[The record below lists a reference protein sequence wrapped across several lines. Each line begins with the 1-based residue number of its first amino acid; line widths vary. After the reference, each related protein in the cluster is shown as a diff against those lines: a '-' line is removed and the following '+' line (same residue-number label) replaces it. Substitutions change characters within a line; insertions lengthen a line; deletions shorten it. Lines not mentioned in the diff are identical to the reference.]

1 MTEIQ
6 QNRRTLYDNLLND
19 GYFKDENGEINFPF
33 EEFDESLDDNENIV
47 TLYRN
52 LLDDGYFRDEDGE
65 INFSEADFLAM
76 LGQTRERLDYYPL
89 TGNQLGIYADWEL
102 NRDTT
107 QYNIPTLTRYTGVE
121 VERLVEAL
129 RQVVNAHPYLKMR
142 LAETPDGVMQQ
153 RRDEAETKI
162 EVRRLQVE
170 PEKEYFQQLVR
181 PFDLFND
188 DLYRIVVVETPSAVY
203 FWKDMHHI
211 LFDGGSMGIFNAKLR
226 KAYAGGDLQPES
238 YTAYDFALEEKERQQ
253 GEKYAEAEAYFDKM
267 QEGRTATAYPSSAEV
282 ERLRVGATAGMTSAT
297 QSGTLHKQ
305 LNANV
310 SEYCRQYAITPNSF
324 FMAALSLLVH
334 KVTREDDI
342 MYITVSHGR
351 NAVEMMDIM
360 GMFVKTLPVTSSIE
374 GKQVQEERFSK
385 YAEKVHRQYV
395 DVVERD
401 FYPFTTM
408 VERHGVRPEL
418 LFAYQD
424 GTYSSDEKS
433 ADNGVKSENIS
444 LALDTTKTNITIEVE
459 ALGNDS
465 YVLDIEYDTNRYA
478 SVDMQRLL
486 NVYATIVKQVC
497 KQDMAIGDIEL
508 AGMHE
513 KEMLK
518 ALGCGESLDYD
529 FNDTMVDILRRQAA
543 LTPEATAIVYKDHQ
557 LTYAEVDSL
566 TDRLACYLKE
576 FGVGRKATGRRP
588 QVGNVQA
595 VGVMIERSELML
607 VYPMAIMK
615 AGGAY
620 MPLDPHF
627 PEERLAFM
635 CEDAGVKLILS
646 EGDMVK
652 RVMPSFAGD
661 VVVSSK
667 LQQLPE
673 LQEPLM
679 VETKTDDA
687 AVILFTSGST
697 GKPKGVV
704 LEHHGVVNF
713 SHWYAKE
720 MKMNRT
726 SKSVGYANFGFDA
739 HMIDIYPTLLAGG
752 TIHILPEELRM
763 DLVAMNDYIEKNSLT
778 TAFFTTQI
786 GCQMVSLFDN
796 HSLKCVS
803 TGGEKMPPVKKPA
816 YEFYNVYGPTEC
828 SLFSTYYKIEKEYF
842 DADRSVIGKPLD
854 NYHLYVVDRNMHLV
868 PRGVPG
874 ELVIAGI
881 GVGREYLNRPDVT
894 AEKFIMIDGKKAYRS
909 GDLVRWTEDGNI
921 EFLGRIDNQV
931 KLRGLRIE
939 LGEVEAVVAK
949 YEGIRQVV
957 VDVKEVNS
965 VQHLCCYYVSDTTID
980 EDALKAYLGENLTE
994 FMVPTQFMQ
1003 LETLP
1008 LTPNGKVNRKALPM
1022 PVIVNDVEFIEPST
1036 EAEKVVAQYFANV
1049 LNLTAPVSVL
1059 DNFFSLG
1066 GDSIKAIR
1074 LMSMLR
1080 QEGLSLK
1087 VAQIMKLKT
1096 VAAIA
1101 AAASGADEHIQID
1114 QSNWSG
1120 KLPNSAI
1127 VQYFFDLNLPEPT
1140 HFNQDA
1146 MLRCAG
1152 RVDID
1157 ALKYSLNAI
1166 AKHHDV
1172 LRAQVNED
1180 MLDVRAY
1187 DGETCYYDFYEYQI
1201 DDNDE
1206 VAEIG
1211 LMLHA
1216 TMDIVNGNMMRVAVF
1231 HGRECNYVL
1240 IIIHHLVVDGIS
1252 WRIIVEDLNIA
1263 YSSAKDGK
1271 EPKLPTKTHSYK
1283 YYAEAMERY
1292 KQSYALSQE
1301 KAYWEKVRLR
1311 VADMEG
1317 SQVDDHSRQFDYT
1330 SAQLDKETTYALLHH
1345 SNKAYNTE
1353 INDLLLTALGRA
1365 YSRLS
1370 KQEEVSIQLEGHG
1383 REPIDEPLEIDR
1395 TVGWFTSVY
1404 PLVLTEL
1411 GKDIRKDIRHT
1422 KQTLHAIPNKGLGY
1436 GQLFGMDCHKAPLIG
1451 FNYHG
1456 EFGER
1461 LRVGDGNREALA
1473 TNRDA
1478 RTSGIGG
1485 GLDAQFF
1492 TIEENIA
1499 HGSSV
1504 SKKNT
1509 FITNISINSAVSD
1522 GCLQY
1527 TAVYNTRLFSAA
1539 DMERFNKYFLDEL
1552 RNIVAHTEALEK
1564 PELTAADLGETE
1576 WTDEEFLQVYNR
1588 FIERGVS
1595 LRRIYPL
1602 TPMQESMLLKVMAEP
1617 DTTAYRIFYQLNVN
1631 ALLSEQQV
1639 SQAMQILMAKHEVLS
1654 TAFVYKD
1661 ISSYRQVLTDRRL
1674 PVIMEDATGTDD
1686 QEAFINAVRTR
1697 ETNRGFDL
1705 QDDAL
1710 MRVVCV
1716 KTSDSSCKL
1725 MLFFHHIIIDGWCLH
1740 LVFSDLRDALVNG
1753 AKVDINAVTD
1763 ENAGVYEAHV
1773 RELAKRNRAESLEYW
1788 KNLLAGYE
1796 QKAVIPS
1803 HGRLS
1808 EEQRSDNSHVFLDI
1822 EPEIMSGL
1830 VAVCDKAGVT
1840 INSVVELVWG
1850 ITLGV
1855 YNNTQDTVFVK
1866 VVSGRNSSS
1875 LNLSNVL
1882 GLCINSVPVRVKF
1895 DYNDTVVDALKKV
1908 QTQAAETNEHDYC
1921 PLSEIIAQTE
1931 LQSELFQ
1938 SVMAFENYPDE
1949 EKKADESAALSITGD
1964 DHNEEVFSDISFSV
1978 STNDEKTKM
1987 LFNMSYDTALYRE
2000 QDIEQVLDTI
2010 HELLKNIAEQGNVKL
2025 SSLKLVPDTAIEKL
2039 MALGK
2044 GEELV
2049 YDYRD
2054 TMVDILR
2061 HQADLTPDAI
2071 CTVCK
2076 GRKYSYR
2083 QIDELS
2089 DRLAAHLQS
2098 LGVGRG
2104 SAVGLMINRSELI
2117 LIYSMAVMKAGGAYM
2132 PLDSKF
2138 PEDRLM
2144 FMCEDAGVKI
2154 ILTYEKLANE
2164 VLPHFDGIIFSN
2176 RELEAL
2182 PALEGR
2188 FNVTAKADD
2197 AAVILF
2203 TSGSTGMSKGCVLE
2217 HHGIVN
2223 YAHWYKKEMQM
2234 TEKDVVAGFANFG
2247 FDAHMIDIYPTLL
2260 SGAMVHILTE
2270 EVRMDFEALNGYIND
2285 NGITIGFF
2293 TTQIGCQIASLFPDN
2308 HLRTMS
2314 VGGEKMPPTKQTA
2327 YTLYNGYGPTE
2338 CSLFS
2343 TCYRVVGDYD
2353 GIKSII
2359 GRPLANYQLY
2369 VVDKNLHLVPRGV
2382 PGELVIAGIGV
2393 GREYLNRPEI
2403 TAQKFITM
2411 ERLRVGDETSGI
2423 GQKAYR
2429 SGDLVRWGDDGN
2441 IEFLGRID
2449 NQVKLRGLRIELG
2462 EIENQALAIEGVNQ
2476 VAAVVK
2482 NVAGLDHLVLYYT
2495 VNDGMDVSESEVQ
2508 NGLEASTLPH
2518 FMVPETF
2525 MKLDTMP
2532 LNANG
2537 KIDRKALPE
2546 PMIKQTEYVAPR
2558 SDTEQAICD
2567 AMANVLHLEKVGIDD
2582 DFFKMGGTSLAAL
2595 KLQYQSGLKWLT
2607 VRAIGEGKT
2616 ARRMVEHLIEEEQN
2630 KLNATPS
2637 SETEYKLVEIAQQLL
2652 GNENISVV
2660 HDLVTIANNFTF
2672 VADFVKACQ
2681 TIGVNVTEEEV
2692 KSKRSIR
2699 ELVTGQQSLAY
2710 WHQPYDASKPVLISV
2725 CGMVPQEFLKYRMD
2739 ELSKTFNVLIF
2750 WATFDFSEYVFSED
2764 SLTEIVKLYHELI
2777 GAYVPNGVRP
2787 FGYIGY
2793 CLGGVIALMM
2803 AKIMQEAEGYYPV
2816 VYMLDSW
2823 PEVTFKESF
2832 EYDEVDEH
2840 GLNYDDLPEFLKNRL
2855 RFVRAISKDTT
2866 IPSYNGYTVLFSATI
2881 CEGHDIPENKA
2892 YWQSLC
2898 PRLKIYDLPGT
2909 HDDIVCGDI
2918 HSDFVV
2924 RKVNKDFNKKLTNDN

>member
-1 MTEIQ
+1 MTELQ

-19 GYFKDENGEINFPF
+19 GYFRDENGNINFPF

-65 INFSEADFLAM
+65 INFSETDFLAM
-76 LGQTRERLDYYPL
+76 LGRRHELRTYYPL
-89 TGNQLGIYADWEL
+89 TGNQLGIYADWEM

-121 VERLVEAL
+121 VERLVDAL
-129 RQVVNAHPYLKMR
+129 RKVVDAHPYLKMR

-153 RRDEAETKI
+153 RRDDAETKI
-162 EVRRLQVE
+162 EVRKLQVE
-170 PEKEYFQQLVR
+170 PEKEYFQALVQ

-211 LFDGGSMGIFNAKLR
+211 LFDGGSMGIFNAQLR
-226 KAYAGGDLQPES
+226 EAYAGRDLQTES
-238 YTAYDFALEEKERQQ
+238 YTAYDFALEEEERLQ
-253 GEKYAEAEAYFDKM
+253 GDKYAEAEAFFDKM
-267 QEGRTATAYPSSAEV
+267 LEGRTATAYPSSAEV
-282 ERLRVGATAGMTSAT
+282 ETSAT

-324 FMAALSLLVH
+324 FMAALSLLMH

-342 MYITVSHGR
+342 MYTTVSHGR
-351 NAVEMMDIM
+351 NTIEMMDIM
-360 GMFVKTLPVTSSIE
+360 GMFVKTLPVISSME
-374 GKQVQEERFSK
+374 GKQAQEERFSEF
-385 YAEKVHRQYV
+385 AGKVHRQYV

-408 VERHGVRPEL
+408 VERHGVRPEI

-424 GTYSSDEKS
+424 GSYSSDEK
-433 ADNGVKSENIS
+433 ATDNGLKAERIP
-444 LALDTTKTNITIEVE
+444 LALDTTKTNITIEIE

-465 YVLDIEYDTNRYA
+465 YVLDIEYDTNRYGA
-478 SVDMQRLL
+478 TDMQRLL
-486 NVYATIVKQVC
+486 NAYATIVKQVC
-497 KQDMAIGDIEL
+497 RKDMAVGDIEL
-508 AGMHE
+508 VGMHE

-529 FNDTMVDILRRQAA
+529 FTNTMVDILQKQAA
-543 LTPEATAIVYKDHQ
+543 RTPKATAIVFKDHQ
-557 LTYAEVDSL
+557 LTYAEVDAL
-566 TDRLACYLKE
+566 TDRLAHHIKKT
-576 FGVGRKATGRRP
+576 GVDRG
-588 QVGNVQA
+588 QA

-607 VYPMAIMK
+607 IYPMAIMK

-627 PEERLAFM
+627 PEERLIFM

-646 EGDMVK
+646 EGNLVK
-652 RVMPSFAGD
+652 NVMPSFTGD
-661 VVVSSK
+661 VIVSSE

-673 LQEPLM
+673 LSKPLV
-679 VETKTDDA
+679 VETKADDA

-713 SHWYAKE
+713 AHWYAKE
-720 MKMNRT
+720 MKMDQT

-739 HMIDIYPTLLAGG
+739 HMIDIYPTLLVGG
-752 TIHILPEELRM
+752 TVHILPEELRM
-763 DLVAMNDYIEKNSLT
+763 DLVAMNEYIETNGLT

-796 HSLKCVS
+796 PCLKSVS

-816 YEFYNVYGPTEC
+816 YDFYNVYGPTEC
-828 SLFSTYYKIEKEYF
+828 SLFSTYYKIEEEYF
-842 DADRSVIGKPLD
+842 DADKSVIGKPLD
-854 NYHLYVVDRNMHLV
+854 NYQLYVVDKNLHLV

-881 GVGREYLNRPDVT
+881 GVGREYLNRPEIT
-894 AEKFIMIDGKKAYRS
+894 AEKFIEVDGQKAYRS

-921 EFLGRIDNQV
+921 QFLGRIDNQV

-949 YEGIRQVV
+949 YDGIRQVV
-957 VDVKEVNS
+957 VDVKEVNG
-965 VQHLCCYYVSDTTID
+965 VQHLCCYYVSDISID
-980 EDALKAYLGENLTE
+980 ENALKTYLGENLTE
-994 FMVPTQFMQ
+994 FMVPTQYMQ
-1003 LETLP
+1003 LEALP
-1008 LTPNGKVNRKALPM
+1008 LTPNGKVNRKVLPM
-1022 PVIVNDVEFIEPST
+1022 PVIENDVEYIEPST
-1036 EAEKVVAQYFANV
+1036 ETEKVVAQYFANV
-1049 LNLTAPVSVL
+1049 LNLSTPVSVL

-1074 LMSMLR
+1074 LVSMLR

-1096 VAAIA
+1096 VSAIA
-1101 AAASGADEHIQID
+1101 AAASGVDEHFQID

-1140 HFNQDA
+1140 HFNQDI
-1146 MLRCAG
+1146 MLRCAD
-1152 RVDID
+1152 RVDIE
-1157 ALKYSLNAI
+1157 ALNRCLDTIVKQ
-1166 AKHHDV
+1166 HDV
-1172 LRAQVNED
+1172 LRAQVKDN

-1187 DGETCYYDFYEYQI
+1187 DSESRYYDLFEYQPE
-1201 DDNDE
+1201 DNSDI
-1206 VAEIG
+1206 AGIG
-1211 LMLHA
+1211 MMLQS
-1216 TMDIVNGNMMRVAVF
+1216 TLDIEKGNMMRVAVF
-1231 HGRECNYVL
+1231 HANECDYVL

-1252 WRIIVEDLNIA
+1252 WRIIAEDLNIA
-1263 YSSAKDGK
+1263 YSNVMDGK
-1271 EPKLPTKTHSYK
+1271 EPKLPAKTHSYK
-1283 YYAEAMERY
+1283 YYVEAMERY
-1292 KQSYALSQE
+1292 KQSYTLSQE
-1301 KAYWEKVRLR
+1301 KNYWEKIRSR
-1311 VADMEG
+1311 VVEMEG
-1317 SQVDDHSRQFDYT
+1317 SQVDDYSRKFNYT
-1330 SAQLDKETTYALLHH
+1330 TVQLDKNTTYDLLHN

-1365 YSRLS
+1365 YCRLS
-1370 KQEEVSIQLEGHG
+1370 KKKEVSIQLEGHG
-1383 REPIDEPLEIDR
+1383 REPINEPLEIDR

-1404 PLVLTEL
+1404 PVVLTQL
-1411 GKDIRKDIRHT
+1411 GNDIRKDIRHT
-1422 KQTLHAIPNKGLGY
+1422 KETLHAIPNKGLGY
-1436 GQLFGMDCHKAPLIG
+1436 GQLFGMDCHKAPMIG

-1456 EFGER
+1456 EFDE
-1461 LRVGDGNREALA
+1461 
-1473 TNRDA
+1473 
-1478 RTSGIGG
+1478 GG
-1485 GLDAQFF
+1485 GSDTQFF
-1492 TIEENIA
+1492 SIEDNIA
-1499 HGSSV
+1499 HGSGV

-1509 FITNISINSAVSD
+1509 FITNISINSLVS
-1522 GCLQY
+1522 GGQLQY
-1527 TAVYNTRLFSAA
+1527 TAVYNTELFSAD
-1539 DMERFNKYFLDEL
+1539 DMERFNECFLDEL
-1552 RNIVAHTEALEK
+1552 RNIVTHTALVEK
-1564 PELTAADLGETE
+1564 SELTASDLGETT
-1576 WTDEEFLQVYNR
+1576 WTDDEFLQVYNSYM
-1588 FIERGVS
+1588 ERGIS
-1595 LRRIYPL
+1595 IRRIYPL

-1631 ALLSEQQV
+1631 ELLSEEQV
-1639 SQAMQILMAKHEVLS
+1639 SLAAQIIMAKHEVLS
-1654 TAFVYKD
+1654 TAFVYKNV
-1661 ISSYRQVLTDRRL
+1661 SSYRQVLTDRPI
-1674 PVIMEDATGTDD
+1674 PVIMEDATAADD
-1686 QEAFINAVRTR
+1686 MEAFISDIRTR

-1710 MRVVCV
+1710 MRIVCV
-1716 KTSDSSCKL
+1716 KTSDTSCKL

-1740 LVFSDLRDALVNG
+1740 LVFSDLKDALING
-1753 AKVDINAVTD
+1753 AKIDVASIED

-1773 RELAKRNRAESLEYW
+1773 RELGKRNRTESLEYW
-1788 KNLLAGYE
+1788 KNLLTGYE

-1803 HGRLS
+1803 HGRLP
-1808 EEQRSDNSHVFLDI
+1808 EDQRSDNSHAFLDI
-1822 EPEIMSGL
+1822 EPEIMNGL
-1830 VAVCDKAGVT
+1830 ATICDKAGVT

-1882 GLCINSVPVRVKF
+1882 GLCINSVPVRIKF
-1895 DYNDTVVDALKKV
+1895 DYNDTVVEALKKV
-1908 QTQAAETNEHDYC
+1908 QSQAAETNEHDYC

-1949 EKKADESAALSITGD
+1949 ENTDEPAALSITGD

-1987 LFNMSYDTALYRE
+1987 LFNMSYDTALYRAN
-2000 QDIEQVLDTI
+2000 DIQQVLDTI
-2010 HELLKNIAEQGNVKL
+2010 HELLKNIAEQGDVKL
-2025 SSLKLVPDTAIEKL
+2025 SSLKLVPDTATEKL
-2039 MALGK
+2039 KVLGM

-2049 YDYRD
+2049 YDKRD
-2054 TMVDILR
+2054 TMVDILCK
-2061 HQADLTPDAI
+2061 QAKLTPDAI
-2071 CTVCK
+2071 CTVCN
-2076 GRKYSYR
+2076 GRKYTYR

-2104 SAVGLMINRSELI
+2104 TAVGLMINRSELI

-2154 ILTYEKLANE
+2154 ILTYEKLANV

-2176 RELEAL
+2176 QELEAL
-2182 PALEGR
+2182 PVLDGQ
-2188 FNVTAKADD
+2188 FNVTTKADD

-2203 TSGSTGMSKGCVLE
+2203 TSGSTGMPKGCVLE

-2223 YAHWYKKEMQM
+2223 YAHWYKKELQM
-2234 TEKDVVAGFANFG
+2234 NEKDIVAGFANFG

-2260 SGAMVHILTE
+2260 SGATLHILTE
-2270 EVRMDFEALNGYIND
+2270 EVRMDFEALNSYIND
-2285 NGITIGFF
+2285 NGITVAFF
-2293 TTQIGCQIASLFPDN
+2293 TTQIGCQIASIFPDN
-2308 HLRTMS
+2308 HLRAMTI
-2314 VGGEKMPPTKQTA
+2314 GGEKMPPTKRTS
-2327 YTLYNGYGPTE
+2327 YTIYNGYGPTE
-2338 CSLFS
+2338 CSLYS
-2343 TCYRVVGDYD
+2343 TCYKVEGDYD
-2353 GIKSII
+2353 GVKSII

-2369 VVDKNLHLVPRGV
+2369 IVDKNLHLVPRGV

-2403 TAQKFITM
+2403 TEQKFITM
-2411 ERLRVGDETSGI
+2411 D

-2429 SGDLVRWGDDGN
+2429 SGDLVRWCDDDN

-2462 EIENQALAIEGVNQ
+2462 EIENQALSIEGVNQ

-2495 VNDGMDVSESEVQ
+2495 ANDGVDVSESEVQ
-2508 NGLEASTLPH
+2508 SGLEASTLPH

-2525 MKLDTMP
+2525 MKLDAMP
-2532 LNANG
+2532 YNANG
-2537 KIDRKALPE
+2537 KIDRRALPE
-2546 PMIKQTEYVAPR
+2546 PIIKQTEYVAPR
-2558 SDTEQAICD
+2558 SDSEKAICD
-2567 AMANVLHLEKVGIDD
+2567 AMATVLRLERVGIDD
-2582 DFFKMGGTSLAAL
+2582 DFFKLGGTSLAAL

-2616 ARRMVEHLIEEEQN
+2616 ARRIVEHLIEEEQN

-2637 SETEYKLVEIAQQLL
+2637 SETEYKLLEIAQNIL

-2672 VADFVKACQ
+2672 VGDFVKACQ
-2681 TIGVNVTEEEV
+2681 AIGVNVTEEEV
-2692 KSKRSIR
+2692 KEKRSIR

-2710 WHQPYDASKPVLISV
+2710 WHLPYDASKPVLISV
-2725 CGMVPQEFLKYRMD
+2725 CGMVPQEYLKYRMD

-2750 WATFDFSEYVFSED
+2750 WPTFDFSEYVFSED

-2777 GAYVPNGVRP
+2777 SAYVPEGVRP

-2793 CLGGVIALMM
+2793 CLGGVISLMM
-2803 AKIMQEAEGYYPV
+2803 AKLMQEEEGYYPV

-2832 EYDEVDEH
+2832 EYDQVDEH

-2866 IPSYNGYTVLFSATI
+2866 IPSYDGYTVLFSATI

-2892 YWQSLC
+2892 FWQSLC
-2898 PRLKIYDLPGT
+2898 PKLKIYDMPGT
-2909 HDDIVCGDI
+2909 HDDVVCGDI

-2924 RKVNKDFNKKLTNDN
+2924 RKVNKDYNKKNK

>member
-1 MTEIQ
+1 MTELQ

-19 GYFKDENGEINFPF
+19 GYFRDENGNINFPF

-65 INFSEADFLAM
+65 INFSETDFLAM
-76 LGQTRERLDYYPL
+76 LGRRHELRTYYPL
-89 TGNQLGIYADWEL
+89 TGNQLGIYADWEM

-121 VERLVEAL
+121 VERLVDAL
-129 RQVVNAHPYLKMR
+129 RKVVDAHPYLKMR

-153 RRDEAETKI
+153 RRDDAETKI
-162 EVRRLQVE
+162 EVRKLQVE
-170 PEKEYFQQLVR
+170 PEKEYFQALVQ

-211 LFDGGSMGIFNAKLR
+211 LFDGGSMGLFNAQLR
-226 KAYAGGDLQPES
+226 EAYAGGDLQAES
-238 YTAYDFALEEKERQQ
+238 YTAYDFALEEEERLQ
-253 GEKYAEAEAYFDKM
+253 GDKYAEAEAFFDKM
-267 QEGRTATAYPSSAEV
+267 LEGRTATAYPSSAEV
-282 ERLRVGATAGMTSAT
+282 ETSAT
-297 QSGTLHKQ
+297 QSETLHKQ

-324 FMAALSLLVH
+324 FMAALSLLMH

-342 MYITVSHGR
+342 MYTTVSHGR
-351 NAVEMMDIM
+351 NTIEMMDIM
-360 GMFVKTLPVTSSIE
+360 GMFVKTLPVISSME
-374 GKQVQEERFSK
+374 GKQAQEERFSEF
-385 YAEKVHRQYV
+385 AGKVHRQYV

-424 GTYSSDEKS
+424 GSYSSDEK
-433 ADNGVKSENIS
+433 ATDNGVKAERIP
-444 LALDTTKTNITIEVE
+444 LALDTTKTNITIEIE

-465 YVLDIEYDTNRYA
+465 YVLDIEYDTNRYGA
-478 SVDMQRLL
+478 TDMQRLL
-486 NVYATIVKQVC
+486 NAYATIVKQVC
-497 KQDMAIGDIEL
+497 RKDMAVGDIEL
-508 AGMHE
+508 VGMHE

-529 FNDTMVDILRRQAA
+529 FTNTMVDILQKQAA
-543 LTPEATAIVYKDHQ
+543 RTPKATAIVFKDHQ
-557 LTYAEVDSL
+557 LTYAEVDAL
-566 TDRLACYLKE
+566 TDRLAHHIKKT
-576 FGVGRKATGRRP
+576 GVDRG
-588 QVGNVQA
+588 QA

-607 VYPMAIMK
+607 IYPMAIMK

-627 PEERLAFM
+627 PEERLIFM

-646 EGDMVK
+646 EGNLVK
-652 RVMPSFAGD
+652 NVMPSFTGD
-661 VVVSSK
+661 VIVSSE

-673 LQEPLM
+673 LSKPLV
-679 VETKTDDA
+679 VETKADDA

-713 SHWYAKE
+713 AHWYAKE
-720 MKMNRT
+720 MKMDQT

-739 HMIDIYPTLLAGG
+739 HMIDIYPTLLVGG
-752 TIHILPEELRM
+752 TVHILPEELRM
-763 DLVAMNDYIEKNSLT
+763 DLVAMNEYIETNGLT

-796 HSLKCVS
+796 PCLKSVS

-816 YEFYNVYGPTEC
+816 YDFYNVYGPTEC
-828 SLFSTYYKIEKEYF
+828 SLFSTYYKIEEEYF
-842 DADRSVIGKPLD
+842 DADKSVIGKPLD
-854 NYHLYVVDRNMHLV
+854 NYQLYVVDKNLHLV

-881 GVGREYLNRPDVT
+881 GVGREYLNRPEIT
-894 AEKFIMIDGKKAYRS
+894 AEKFIEVDGQKAYRS

-921 EFLGRIDNQV
+921 QFLGRIDNQV

-949 YEGIRQVV
+949 YDGIRQVV
-957 VDVKEVNS
+957 VDVKEVNG
-965 VQHLCCYYVSDTTID
+965 VQHLCCYYVSDISID
-980 EDALKAYLGENLTE
+980 ENALKTYLGENLTE
-994 FMVPTQFMQ
+994 FMVPTQYMQ
-1003 LETLP
+1003 LEALP
-1008 LTPNGKVNRKALPM
+1008 LTPNGKVNRKVLPM
-1022 PVIVNDVEFIEPST
+1022 PVIENDVEYIEPST
-1036 EAEKVVAQYFANV
+1036 ETEKVVAQYFANV
-1049 LNLTAPVSVL
+1049 LNLSTPVSVL

-1074 LMSMLR
+1074 LVSMLR

-1096 VAAIA
+1096 VSAIA
-1101 AAASGADEHIQID
+1101 AAASGVDEHFQID

-1140 HFNQDA
+1140 HFNQDI
-1146 MLRCAG
+1146 MLRCAD
-1152 RVDID
+1152 RVDTE
-1157 ALKYSLNAI
+1157 ALNRCLDTIVKQ
-1166 AKHHDV
+1166 HDV
-1172 LRAQVNED
+1172 LRAQVKNK

-1187 DGETCYYDFYEYQI
+1187 DSESRYYDFFEYQTE
-1201 DDNDE
+1201 DNSDI
-1206 VAEIG
+1206 AGIG
-1211 LMLHA
+1211 MMLQS
-1216 TMDIVNGNMMRVAVF
+1216 TLDIEKGNMMRVAVF
-1231 HGRECNYVL
+1231 HANECDYVL

-1252 WRIIVEDLNIA
+1252 WRIIAEDLNIA
-1263 YSSAKDGK
+1263 YSNVMDGK
-1271 EPKLPTKTHSYK
+1271 EPKLPAKTHSYK
-1283 YYAEAMERY
+1283 YYVEAMERY
-1292 KQSYALSQE
+1292 KQSYTLSQE
-1301 KAYWEKVRLR
+1301 KNYWEKIRSR
-1311 VADMEG
+1311 VVEMEG
-1317 SQVDDHSRQFDYT
+1317 SQVDDYSRKFNYT
-1330 SAQLDKETTYALLHH
+1330 TVQLDKNTTYDLLHN

-1365 YSRLS
+1365 YCRLS
-1370 KQEEVSIQLEGHG
+1370 KKKEVSIQLEGHG
-1383 REPIDEPLEIDR
+1383 REPINEPLEIDR

-1404 PLVLTEL
+1404 PVVLTQL
-1411 GKDIRKDIRHT
+1411 GNDIRKDIRHT
-1422 KQTLHAIPNKGLGY
+1422 KETLHAIPNKGLGY
-1436 GQLFGMDCHKAPLIG
+1436 GQLFGMDCHKAPMIG

-1456 EFGER
+1456 EFDE
-1461 LRVGDGNREALA
+1461 
-1473 TNRDA
+1473 
-1478 RTSGIGG
+1478 GG
-1485 GLDAQFF
+1485 GSDTQFF
-1492 TIEENIA
+1492 SIEDNIA
-1499 HGSSV
+1499 HGSGV

-1509 FITNISINSAVSD
+1509 FITNISINSLVS
-1522 GCLQY
+1522 GGQLQY
-1527 TAVYNTRLFSAA
+1527 TAVYNTELFSAD
-1539 DMERFNKYFLDEL
+1539 DMERFNECFLDEL
-1552 RNIVAHTEALEK
+1552 RNIVTHTALVEK
-1564 PELTAADLGETE
+1564 SELTASDLGETT
-1576 WTDEEFLQVYNR
+1576 WTDDEFLQVYNSYM
-1588 FIERGVS
+1588 ERGIS
-1595 LRRIYPL
+1595 IRRIYPL

-1631 ALLSEQQV
+1631 ELLSEEQV
-1639 SQAMQILMAKHEVLS
+1639 SLAAQIIMAKHEVLS
-1654 TAFVYKD
+1654 TAFVYKNV
-1661 ISSYRQVLTDRRL
+1661 SSYRQVLTDRPI
-1674 PVIMEDATGTDD
+1674 PVIMEDATAADD
-1686 QEAFINAVRTR
+1686 MEAFISDIRTR

-1710 MRVVCV
+1710 MRIVCV
-1716 KTSDSSCKL
+1716 KTSDTSCKL

-1740 LVFSDLRDALVNG
+1740 LVFSDLKDALING
-1753 AKVDINAVTD
+1753 AKIDVASIED

-1773 RELAKRNRAESLEYW
+1773 RELGKRNRTESLEYW
-1788 KNLLAGYE
+1788 KNLLTGYE

-1803 HGRLS
+1803 HGRLP
-1808 EEQRSDNSHVFLDI
+1808 EDQRSDNSHAFLDI
-1822 EPEIMSGL
+1822 EPEIMNGL
-1830 VAVCDKAGVT
+1830 ATICDKAGVT

-1882 GLCINSVPVRVKF
+1882 GLCINSVPVRIKF
-1895 DYNDTVVDALKKV
+1895 DYNDTVVEALKKV
-1908 QTQAAETNEHDYC
+1908 QSQAAETNEHDYC

-1949 EKKADESAALSITGD
+1949 EKTDEPAALSITGD

-1987 LFNMSYDTALYRE
+1987 LFNMSYDTALYRAN
-2000 QDIEQVLDTI
+2000 DIQQVLDTI
-2010 HELLKNIAEQGNVKL
+2010 HELLKNIAEQGDVKL
-2025 SSLKLVPDTAIEKL
+2025 SSLKLVPDTATEKL
-2039 MALGK
+2039 KVLGM

-2049 YDYRD
+2049 YDKRD
-2054 TMVDILR
+2054 TMVDILCK
-2061 HQADLTPDAI
+2061 QAKLTPDAI
-2071 CTVCK
+2071 CTVCN
-2076 GRKYSYR
+2076 GRKYTYR

-2104 SAVGLMINRSELI
+2104 TAVGLMINRSELI

-2154 ILTYEKLANE
+2154 ILTYEKLANV

-2176 RELEAL
+2176 QELEAL
-2182 PALEGR
+2182 PVLDGQ
-2188 FNVTAKADD
+2188 FNVTTKADD

-2203 TSGSTGMSKGCVLE
+2203 TSGSTGMPKGCVLE

-2223 YAHWYKKEMQM
+2223 YAHWYKKELQM
-2234 TEKDVVAGFANFG
+2234 NEKDIVAGFANFG

-2260 SGAMVHILTE
+2260 SGATLHILTE
-2270 EVRMDFEALNGYIND
+2270 EVRMDFEALNSYIND
-2285 NGITIGFF
+2285 NGITVAFF
-2293 TTQIGCQIASLFPDN
+2293 TTQIGCQIASIFPDN
-2308 HLRTMS
+2308 HLRAMTI
-2314 VGGEKMPPTKQTA
+2314 GGEKMPPTKRTS
-2327 YTLYNGYGPTE
+2327 YTIYNGYGPTE
-2338 CSLFS
+2338 CSLYS
-2343 TCYRVVGDYD
+2343 TCYKVEGDYD
-2353 GIKSII
+2353 GVKSII

-2369 VVDKNLHLVPRGV
+2369 IVDKNLHLVPRGV

-2403 TAQKFITM
+2403 TEQKFITM
-2411 ERLRVGDETSGI
+2411 D

-2429 SGDLVRWGDDGN
+2429 SGDLVRWCDDDN

-2462 EIENQALAIEGVNQ
+2462 EIENQALSIEGVNQ

-2495 VNDGMDVSESEVQ
+2495 ANDGVDVSESEVQ
-2508 NGLEASTLPH
+2508 SGLEASTLPH

-2525 MKLDTMP
+2525 MKLDAMP
-2532 LNANG
+2532 YNANG
-2537 KIDRKALPE
+2537 KIDRRALPE
-2546 PMIKQTEYVAPR
+2546 PIIKQTEYVAPR
-2558 SDTEQAICD
+2558 SDSEKAICD
-2567 AMANVLHLEKVGIDD
+2567 AMATVLRLERVGIDD
-2582 DFFKMGGTSLAAL
+2582 DFFKLGGTSLAAL

-2616 ARRMVEHLIEEEQN
+2616 ARRIVEHLIEEEQN

-2637 SETEYKLVEIAQQLL
+2637 SETEYKLLEIAQDIL

-2672 VADFVKACQ
+2672 VGDFVKACQ
-2681 TIGVNVTEEEV
+2681 AIGVNVTEEEV
-2692 KSKRSIR
+2692 KEKRSIR

-2710 WHQPYDASKPVLISV
+2710 WHLPYDASKPVLISV
-2725 CGMVPQEFLKYRMD
+2725 CGMVPQEYLKYRMD

-2750 WATFDFSEYVFSED
+2750 WPTFDFSEYVFSED

-2777 GAYVPNGVRP
+2777 SAYVPEGVRP

-2793 CLGGVIALMM
+2793 CLGGVISLMM
-2803 AKIMQEAEGYYPV
+2803 AKLMQEEEGYYPV

-2832 EYDEVDEH
+2832 EYDQVDEH

-2866 IPSYNGYTVLFSATI
+2866 IPSYDGYTVLFSATI

-2892 YWQSLC
+2892 FWQSLC
-2898 PRLKIYDLPGT
+2898 PKLKIYDMPGT
-2909 HDDIVCGDI
+2909 HDDVVCGDI

-2924 RKVNKDFNKKLTNDN
+2924 RKVNKDYNKKNK

>member
-1 MTEIQ
+1 
-6 QNRRTLYDNLLND
+6 
-19 GYFKDENGEINFPF
+19 
-33 EEFDESLDDNENIV
+33 
-47 TLYRN
+47 
-52 LLDDGYFRDEDGE
+52 
-65 INFSEADFLAM
+65 
-76 LGQTRERLDYYPL
+76 
-89 TGNQLGIYADWEL
+89 
-102 NRDTT
+102 
-107 QYNIPTLTRYTGVE
+107 
-121 VERLVEAL
+121 
-129 RQVVNAHPYLKMR
+129 
-142 LAETPDGVMQQ
+142 
-153 RRDEAETKI
+153 
-162 EVRRLQVE
+162 
-170 PEKEYFQQLVR
+170 
-181 PFDLFND
+181 
-188 DLYRIVVVETPSAVY
+188 
-203 FWKDMHHI
+203 
-211 LFDGGSMGIFNAKLR
+211 
-226 KAYAGGDLQPES
+226 
-238 YTAYDFALEEKERQQ
+238 
-253 GEKYAEAEAYFDKM
+253 
-267 QEGRTATAYPSSAEV
+267 
-282 ERLRVGATAGMTSAT
+282 
-297 QSGTLHKQ
+297 
-305 LNANV
+305 
-310 SEYCRQYAITPNSF
+310 
-324 FMAALSLLVH
+324 
-334 KVTREDDI
+334 
-342 MYITVSHGR
+342 
-351 NAVEMMDIM
+351 MDIM
-360 GMFVKTLPVTSSIE
+360 GMFVKTLPVISSME
-374 GKQVQEERFSK
+374 GKQAQEERFSEF
-385 YAEKVHRQYV
+385 AGKVHRQYV

-424 GTYSSDEKS
+424 GSYSSDEKA
-433 ADNGVKSENIS
+433 ADNGVKAERIP
-444 LALDTTKTNITIEVE
+444 LALDTTKTNITIEIE

-465 YVLDIEYDTNRYA
+465 YVLDIEYDTNRYGA
-478 SVDMQRLL
+478 TDMQRLL
-486 NVYATIVKQVC
+486 NAYATIVKQVC
-497 KQDMAIGDIEL
+497 RQDMAVGDIEL
-508 AGMHE
+508 VGMHE

-529 FNDTMVDILRRQAA
+529 FTNTMVDILQKQAA
-543 LTPEATAIVYKDHQ
+543 RTPKATAIVYKDHQ
-557 LTYAEVDSL
+557 LTYAEVDTL
-566 TDRLACYLKE
+566 TDRLAHHIKKI
-576 FGVGRKATGRRP
+576 GVDRG
-588 QVGNVQA
+588 QA

-607 VYPMAIMK
+607 IYPMAIMK

-627 PEERLAFM
+627 PEERLIFM

-646 EGDMVK
+646 EGNLVK
-652 RVMPSFAGD
+652 NVMPSFTGD
-661 VVVSSK
+661 VIVSSE

-673 LQEPLM
+673 LSKPLV
-679 VETKTDDA
+679 VETKADDA

-713 SHWYAKE
+713 AHWYAKE
-720 MKMNRT
+720 MKMDQT

-739 HMIDIYPTLLAGG
+739 HMIDIYPTLLVGG
-752 TIHILPEELRM
+752 TVHILPEELRM
-763 DLVAMNDYIEKNSLT
+763 DLVAMNEYIETNGLT

-796 HSLKCVS
+796 PCLKSVS

-816 YEFYNVYGPTEC
+816 YDFYNVYGPTEC
-828 SLFSTYYKIEKEYF
+828 SLFSTYYKIEEEYF
-842 DADRSVIGKPLD
+842 DADKSVIGKPLD
-854 NYHLYVVDRNMHLV
+854 NYQLYVVDKNLHLV

-881 GVGREYLNRPDVT
+881 GVGREYLNRPEIT
-894 AEKFIMIDGKKAYRS
+894 AEKFIEVDGQKAYRS

-921 EFLGRIDNQV
+921 QFLGRIDNQV

-949 YEGIRQVV
+949 YDGIRQVV
-957 VDVKEVNS
+957 VDVKEVNG
-965 VQHLCCYYVSDTTID
+965 VQHLCCYYVSDISID
-980 EDALKAYLGENLTE
+980 ENVLKTYLGENLTE
-994 FMVPTQFMQ
+994 FMVPTQYMQ
-1003 LETLP
+1003 LEALP
-1008 LTPNGKVNRKALPM
+1008 LTPNGKVNRKVLPM
-1022 PVIVNDVEFIEPST
+1022 PVIENDVEYIEPST
-1036 EAEKVVAQYFANV
+1036 ETEKVVAQYFANV
-1049 LNLTAPVSVL
+1049 LNLSTPVSVL

-1074 LMSMLR
+1074 LVSMLR

-1096 VAAIA
+1096 VSAIA
-1101 AAASGADEHIQID
+1101 AAASGVDEHFQID

-1140 HFNQDA
+1140 HFNQDI
-1146 MLRCAG
+1146 MLRCAD
-1152 RVDID
+1152 RVDTE
-1157 ALKYSLNAI
+1157 ALNRCLDTIVKQ
-1166 AKHHDV
+1166 HDV
-1172 LRAQVNED
+1172 LRAQVKNK

-1187 DGETCYYDFYEYQI
+1187 DSESRYYDFFEYQTE
-1201 DDNDE
+1201 DNSDI
-1206 VAEIG
+1206 AGIG
-1211 LMLHA
+1211 MMLQS
-1216 TMDIVNGNMMRVAVF
+1216 TLDIEKGNMMRVAVF
-1231 HGRECNYVL
+1231 HANECDYVL

-1252 WRIIVEDLNIA
+1252 WRIIAEDLNIA
-1263 YSSAKDGK
+1263 YSNVMDGK
-1271 EPKLPTKTHSYK
+1271 EPKLPAKTHSYK
-1283 YYAEAMERY
+1283 YYVEAMERY
-1292 KQSYALSQE
+1292 KQSYTLSQE
-1301 KAYWEKVRLR
+1301 KNYWEKIRSR
-1311 VADMEG
+1311 VVEMEG
-1317 SQVDDHSRQFDYT
+1317 SQVDDYSRKFNYT
-1330 SAQLDKETTYALLHH
+1330 TVQLDKNTTYDLLHN

-1365 YSRLS
+1365 YCRLS
-1370 KQEEVSIQLEGHG
+1370 KKKEVSIQLEGHG
-1383 REPIDEPLEIDR
+1383 REPINEPLEIDR

-1404 PLVLTEL
+1404 PVVLTQL
-1411 GKDIRKDIRHT
+1411 GNDIRKDIRHT
-1422 KQTLHAIPNKGLGY
+1422 KETLHAIPNKGLGY
-1436 GQLFGMDCHKAPLIG
+1436 GQLFGMDCHKAPMIG

-1456 EFGER
+1456 EFDE
-1461 LRVGDGNREALA
+1461 
-1473 TNRDA
+1473 
-1478 RTSGIGG
+1478 GG
-1485 GLDAQFF
+1485 GSDTQFF
-1492 TIEENIA
+1492 SIEDNIA
-1499 HGSSV
+1499 HGSGV

-1509 FITNISINSAVSD
+1509 FITNISINSLVS
-1522 GCLQY
+1522 GGQLQY
-1527 TAVYNTRLFSAA
+1527 TAVYNTELFSAD
-1539 DMERFNKYFLDEL
+1539 DMERFNECFLDEL
-1552 RNIVAHTEALEK
+1552 RNIVTHTALVEK
-1564 PELTAADLGETE
+1564 SELTASDLGETT
-1576 WTDEEFLQVYNR
+1576 WTDDEFLQVYNSYM
-1588 FIERGVS
+1588 ERGIS
-1595 LRRIYPL
+1595 IRRIYPL

-1631 ALLSEQQV
+1631 ELLSEEQV
-1639 SQAMQILMAKHEVLS
+1639 SLAAQIIMAKHEVLS
-1654 TAFVYKD
+1654 TAFVYKNV
-1661 ISSYRQVLTDRRL
+1661 SSYRQVLTDRPI
-1674 PVIMEDATGTDD
+1674 PVIMEDATAADD
-1686 QEAFINAVRTR
+1686 MEAFISDIRTR

-1710 MRVVCV
+1710 MRIVCV
-1716 KTSDSSCKL
+1716 KTSDTSCKL

-1740 LVFSDLRDALVNG
+1740 LVFSDLKDALING
-1753 AKVDINAVTD
+1753 AKIDVASIED

-1773 RELAKRNRAESLEYW
+1773 RELGKRNRTESLEYW
-1788 KNLLAGYE
+1788 KNLLTGYE

-1803 HGRLS
+1803 HGRLP
-1808 EEQRSDNSHVFLDI
+1808 EDQRSDNSHAFLDI
-1822 EPEIMSGL
+1822 EPEIMNGL
-1830 VAVCDKAGVT
+1830 ATICDKAGVT

-1882 GLCINSVPVRVKF
+1882 GLCINSVPVRIKF
-1895 DYNDTVVDALKKV
+1895 DYNDTVVEALKKV
-1908 QTQAAETNEHDYC
+1908 QSQAAETNEHDYC

-1949 EKKADESAALSITGD
+1949 EKTDEPAALSITGD

-1987 LFNMSYDTALYRE
+1987 LFNMSYDTALYRAN
-2000 QDIEQVLDTI
+2000 DIQQVLDTI
-2010 HELLKNIAEQGNVKL
+2010 HELLKNIAEQGDVKL
-2025 SSLKLVPDTAIEKL
+2025 SSLKLVPDTATEKL
-2039 MALGK
+2039 KVLGM

-2049 YDYRD
+2049 YDKRD
-2054 TMVDILR
+2054 TMVDILCK
-2061 HQADLTPDAI
+2061 QAKLTPDAI
-2071 CTVCK
+2071 CTVCN
-2076 GRKYSYR
+2076 GRKYTYR

-2104 SAVGLMINRSELI
+2104 TAVGLMINRSELI

-2154 ILTYEKLANE
+2154 ILTYEKLANV

-2176 RELEAL
+2176 QELEAL
-2182 PALEGR
+2182 PVLDGQ
-2188 FNVTAKADD
+2188 FNVTTKADD

-2203 TSGSTGMSKGCVLE
+2203 TSGSTGMPKGCVLE

-2223 YAHWYKKEMQM
+2223 YAHWYKKELQM
-2234 TEKDVVAGFANFG
+2234 NEKDIVAGFANFG

-2260 SGAMVHILTE
+2260 SGATLHILTE
-2270 EVRMDFEALNGYIND
+2270 EVRMDFEALNSYIND
-2285 NGITIGFF
+2285 NGITVAFF
-2293 TTQIGCQIASLFPDN
+2293 TTQIGCQIASIFPDN
-2308 HLRTMS
+2308 HLRAMTI
-2314 VGGEKMPPTKQTA
+2314 GGEKMPPTKRTS
-2327 YTLYNGYGPTE
+2327 YTIYNGYGPTE
-2338 CSLFS
+2338 CSLYS
-2343 TCYRVVGDYD
+2343 TCYKVEGDYD
-2353 GIKSII
+2353 GVKSII

-2369 VVDKNLHLVPRGV
+2369 IVDKNLHLVPRGV

-2403 TAQKFITM
+2403 TEQKFITM
-2411 ERLRVGDETSGI
+2411 D

-2429 SGDLVRWGDDGN
+2429 SGDLVRWCDDDN

-2462 EIENQALAIEGVNQ
+2462 EIENQALSIEGVNQ

-2495 VNDGMDVSESEVQ
+2495 ANDGVDVSESEVQ
-2508 NGLEASTLPH
+2508 SGLEASTLPH

-2525 MKLDTMP
+2525 MKLDAMP
-2532 LNANG
+2532 YNANG
-2537 KIDRKALPE
+2537 KIDRRALPE
-2546 PMIKQTEYVAPR
+2546 PIIKQTEYVAPR
-2558 SDTEQAICD
+2558 SDSEKAICD
-2567 AMANVLHLEKVGIDD
+2567 AMATVLRLERVGIDD
-2582 DFFKMGGTSLAAL
+2582 DFFKLGGTSLAAL

-2616 ARRMVEHLIEEEQN
+2616 ARRIVEHLIEEEQN

-2637 SETEYKLVEIAQQLL
+2637 SETEYKLLEIAQNIL

-2672 VADFVKACQ
+2672 VGDFVKACQ
-2681 TIGVNVTEEEV
+2681 AIGVNVTEEEV
-2692 KSKRSIR
+2692 KEKRSIR

-2710 WHQPYDASKPVLISV
+2710 WHLPYDASKPVLISV
-2725 CGMVPQEFLKYRMD
+2725 CGMVPQEYLKYRMD

-2750 WATFDFSEYVFSED
+2750 WPTFDFSEYVFSED

-2777 GAYVPNGVRP
+2777 SAYVPEGVRP

-2793 CLGGVIALMM
+2793 CLGGVISLMM
-2803 AKIMQEAEGYYPV
+2803 AKLMQEEEGYYPV

-2832 EYDEVDEH
+2832 EYDQVDEH

-2866 IPSYNGYTVLFSATI
+2866 IPSYDGYTVLFSATI

-2892 YWQSLC
+2892 FWQSLC
-2898 PRLKIYDLPGT
+2898 PKLKIYDMPGT
-2909 HDDIVCGDI
+2909 HDDVVCGDI

-2924 RKVNKDFNKKLTNDN
+2924 RKVNKDYNKKNK

>member
-6 QNRRTLYDNLLND
+6 QNRRTLYDNLLSD
-19 GYFKDENGEINFPF
+19 GYFRDEDGNINYPY
-33 EEFDESLDDNENIV
+33 EEFYESLDDNENIV

-52 LLDDGYFRDEDGE
+52 LLDDGYFRDENGE
-65 INFSEADFLAM
+65 INFSEVDFVAM
-76 LGQTRERLDYYPL
+76 LGQTHEQRDYYPL

-121 VERLVEAL
+121 VDRLVEAL
-129 RQVVNAHPYLKMR
+129 RQVVDAHPYLKMR

-162 EVRRLQVE
+162 EVRKLQVE
-170 PEKEYFQQLVR
+170 PGKEYFQSLVR

-188 DLYRIVVVETPSAVY
+188 DLYRIVVVETPSAVF

-211 LFDGGSMGIFNAKLR
+211 LFDGGSMGIFNAQLSE
-226 KAYAGGDLQPES
+226 AYAGGELKPES
-238 YTAYDFALEEKERQQ
+238 YTAYDFALEEKARQQ
-253 GEKYAEAEAYFDKM
+253 GEKYAEAEAYFYKM
-267 QEGRTATAYPSSAEV
+267 LDGRTATAYPSSAEL
-282 ERLRVGATAGMTSAT
+282 EASAT

-305 LNANV
+305 LNVGV
-310 SEYCRQYAITPNSF
+310 SEYCRQHAITPNSF
-324 FMAALSLLVH
+324 FMAALSLLMH

-351 NAVEMMDIM
+351 NTVEMMDIM
-360 GMFVKTLPVTSSIE
+360 GMFVKTLPVTSSID
-374 GKQVQEERFSK
+374 GKQVQEEQFSK

-424 GTYSSDEKS
+424 GTYSGDEKS
-433 ADNGVKSENIS
+433 ADKGVKAEHIS

-478 SVDMQRLL
+478 SADMQRLL
-486 NVYATIVKQVC
+486 NAYATIVNQVC
-497 KQDMAIGDIEL
+497 AQDMIIGDIEL
-508 AGMHE
+508 VGMHE

-529 FNDTMVDILRRQAA
+529 FTDTMVDILRNQAA
-543 LTPEATAIVYKDHQ
+543 ITPEATAIVYKDHR

-566 TDRLACYLKE
+566 TDRLANYIKE
-576 FGVGRKATGRRP
+576 FGVGRG
-588 QVGNVQA
+588 QA

-635 CEDAGVKLILS
+635 CEDAGVKVILS

-661 VVVSSK
+661 VIVSSI

-673 LQEPLM
+673 QKEPLM

-687 AVILFTSGST
+687 TVILFTSGST

-704 LEHHGVVNF
+704 LEHHGIVNF

-720 MKMNRT
+720 MKMDRT

-763 DLVAMNDYIEKNSLT
+763 DLVAMNDYIVKNGLT

-796 HSLKCVS
+796 PCLKSVS

-816 YEFYNVYGPTEC
+816 YDFYNVYGPTEC
-828 SLFSTYYKIEKEYF
+828 SLFSTYYKIEEAYF

-854 NYHLYVVDRNMHLV
+854 NYHLYVVDKNMHLV

-881 GVGREYLNRPDVT
+881 GVGREYLNRPDTT
-894 AEKFIMIDGKKAYRS
+894 AEKFITIDGKKAYRS

-980 EDALKAYLGENLTE
+980 VDALKSYLGENLTE
-994 FMVPTQFMQ
+994 FMVPTQYMQ

-1036 EAEKVVAQYFANV
+1036 ETEKVVAQYFANV
-1049 LNLTAPVSVL
+1049 LNLSAPVSVL

-1074 LMSMLR
+1074 LVSMLR
-1080 QEGLSLK
+1080 QEGISLK

-1101 AAASGADEHIQID
+1101 AAAGGVDEQCEID
-1114 QSNWSG
+1114 QENWSG
-1120 KLPNSAI
+1120 KVPNSAI
-1127 VQYFFDLNLPEPT
+1127 VQYFFDLNLPEPA
-1140 HFNQDA
+1140 HFNQDS
-1146 MLRCAG
+1146 MLRCSE
-1152 RVDID
+1152 RIDID
-1157 ALKYSLNAI
+1157 ALKCSLDAI
-1166 AKHHDV
+1166 VKHHDV
-1172 LRAQVNED
+1172 LRAQVNEE

-1187 DGETCYYDFYEYQI
+1187 DSETCYYDFYEYQI

-1216 TMDIVNGNMMRVAVF
+1216 TMDIVNGNMMRVALF
-1231 HGRECNYVL
+1231 HGKEFDYVL

-1263 YSSAKDGK
+1263 YSSVKEGK

-1292 KQSYALSQE
+1292 KQSYVLSQE
-1301 KAYWEKVRLR
+1301 KDYWEKVRSL

-1330 SAQLDKETTYALLHH
+1330 SAELDKETTYALLHN

-1370 KQEEVSIQLEGHG
+1370 NKEEVSVQLEGHG
-1383 REPIDEPLEIDR
+1383 REPINEPLEIDR

-1404 PLVLTEL
+1404 PLVLTDL

-1461 LRVGDGNREALA
+1461 LRVGDG
-1473 TNRDA
+1473 
-1478 RTSGIGG
+1478 TSGMSGG
-1485 GLDAQFF
+1485 SDAQFF
-1492 TIEENIA
+1492 SLEESIA

-1527 TAVYNTRLFSAA
+1527 TAVYNTGLFSAA
-1539 DMERFNKYFLDEL
+1539 DMERFNEYFLDEL
-1552 RNIVAHTEALEK
+1552 RNIVAHTEKVEK
-1564 PELTAADLGETE
+1564 PELTASDLGETV
-1576 WTDEEFLQVYNR
+1576 WTDEEFLQVYNA
-1588 FIERGVS
+1588 FIEQGVNI
-1595 LRRIYPL
+1595 RRIYPL

-1617 DTTAYRIFYQLNVN
+1617 DTMAYRIFYQLNVN
-1631 ALLSEQQV
+1631 KLLSEQQL
-1639 SQAMQILMAKHEVLS
+1639 SQAMQILVAKHEVLS
-1654 TAFVYKD
+1654 TAFVYKN

-1674 PVIMEDATGTDD
+1674 PVIMEDATGAAD
-1686 QEAFINAVRTR
+1686 QEAFIHEIRTR

-1740 LVFSDLRDALVNG
+1740 LVFSDLTDALVNG
-1753 AKVDINAVTD
+1753 ANIDVQDVKDD
-1763 ENAGVYEAHV
+1763 NAGVYEAHV
-1773 RELAKRNRAESLEYW
+1773 RELAKRNRTESLEYW

-1830 VAVCDKAGVT
+1830 VSICDKAGVT

-1875 LNLSNVL
+1875 INLGSVL
-1882 GLCINSVPVRVKF
+1882 GLCINSVPVRLKF
-1895 DYNDTVVDALKKV
+1895 DYNDTVVEALKKV
-1908 QTQAAETNEHDYC
+1908 QSQAAETNEHDYC

-1938 SVMAFENYPDE
+1938 SVMAFENYPDD
-1949 EKKADESAALSITGD
+1949 EKANEPTTLSLTGD

-1978 STNDEKTKM
+1978 STNDQKTKM
-1987 LFNMSYDTALYRE
+1987 LFNMSYDTAMYRE
-2000 QDIEQVLDTI
+2000 QDIQQVLDTI
-2010 HELLKNIAEQGNVKL
+2010 HELLKNIAENGDVKL
-2025 SSLKLVPDTAIEKL
+2025 GTLRLVPDAAVEKL
-2039 MALGK
+2039 KVLGM

-2049 YDYRD
+2049 YDYND

-2061 HQADLTPDAI
+2061 KQADLTPDAI
-2071 CTVCK
+2071 CTVCNS
-2076 GRKYSYR
+2076 RTYTYR

-2089 DRLAAHLQS
+2089 DRLAVLLQS

-2104 SAVGLMINRSELI
+2104 SVVGLMINRSELI

-2154 ILTYEKLANE
+2154 ILTHEKLANS
-2164 VLPHFDGIIFSN
+2164 VLPNFEGIIFSD
-2176 RELEAL
+2176 RELQNL
-2182 PALEGR
+2182 PSVEGR
-2188 FNVTAKADD
+2188 MAVTAKADD

-2203 TSGSTGMSKGCVLE
+2203 TSGSTGMPKGCVLE

-2223 YAHWYKKEMQM
+2223 YAHWYKNELQM
-2234 TEKDVVAGFANFG
+2234 TDKDVVAGYANFG

-2260 SGAMVHILTE
+2260 SGATLHILTE
-2270 EVRMDFEALNGYIND
+2270 DVRMDLEALNNYIND
-2285 NGITIGFF
+2285 NAITVAFF
-2293 TTQIGCQIASLFPDN
+2293 TTQIGCQIASLFPEN
-2308 HLRTMS
+2308 NLRAMTI
-2314 VGGEKMPPTKQTA
+2314 GGEKMPPTKRTS
-2327 YTLYNGYGPTE
+2327 YTIYNGYGPTE
-2338 CSLFS
+2338 CSLYS
-2343 TCYRVVGDYD
+2343 TCYKVEGDYD

-2369 VVDKNLHLVPRGV
+2369 VVDKNQHLVPRGV
-2382 PGELVIAGIGV
+2382 PGELLIAGIGV
-2393 GREYLNRPEI
+2393 GREYLNRPEL
-2403 TAQKFITM
+2403 TAQKFITF
-2411 ERLRVGDETSGI
+2411 D

-2429 SGDLVRWGDDGN
+2429 SGDLVRWGDDDN
-2441 IEFLGRID
+2441 IEYLGRID

-2462 EIENQALAIEGVNQ
+2462 EIENQALAIDGVNQ
-2476 VAAVVK
+2476 VAVVVK

-2495 VNDGMDVSESEVQ
+2495 VNDGMNVSECDVQ
-2508 NGLEASTLPH
+2508 NSLEASTLPH
-2518 FMVPETF
+2518 FMIPESYV
-2525 MKLDTMP
+2525 MLDAMP
-2532 LNANG
+2532 YNANG
-2537 KIDRKALPE
+2537 KIDRRTLPE
-2546 PMIKQTEYVAPR
+2546 PVIKQTGYVAPR
-2558 SDTEQAICD
+2558 SDSEKAICD
-2567 AMANVLHLEKVGIDD
+2567 AMASVLHLEKVGIDD

-2616 ARRMVEHLIEEEQN
+2616 ARRMVQHLIEEEN
-2630 KLNATPS
+2630 KKLNSTPS
-2637 SETEYKLVEIAQQLL
+2637 SETEIKLLEIAQKIL
-2652 GNENISVV
+2652 GNQNVSVV

-2672 VADFVKACQ
+2672 VSDFVKECQ
-2681 TIGVNVTEEEV
+2681 AIGINLTEDEV
-2692 KSKRSIR
+2692 KQKRSIR

-2710 WHQPYDASKPVLISV
+2710 WHQPYDASKPVLVSV

-2750 WATFDFSEYVFSED
+2750 WPTFDFSEYVFSED
-2764 SLTEIVKLYHELI
+2764 SLTEIIKLYHELI
-2777 GAYVPNGVRP
+2777 GAYVPDGVRP

-2803 AKIMQEAEGYYPV
+2803 AKMMQEAEGYYPV

-2832 EYDEVDEH
+2832 EYDDVDEH

-2866 IPSYNGYTVLFSATI
+2866 IPSYDGYTVLFSATI

-2898 PRLKIYDLPGT
+2898 PKLKIYDLPGT

-2924 RKVNKDFNKKLTNDN
+2924 RKVNKDYNKKNK